1 MKCEEPEA
9 GPLKGHRFRFFV
21 GKIFSILKTMTE
33 LQYLTAIYA
42 FNYFGPVR
50 VKLLLS
56 YFKKARNIWLAK
68 NSELIEIGLS
78 KDKVSEFDEFRKK
91 FDIEDYFRRL
101 KGLKIGVVTTL
112 DREYPENLRDLEG
125 APSVLYF
132 KGCLKTSDVNSVAI
146 VGSRKMSSYGRE
158 VAQKFSAELASFGVT
173 IISGL
178 AKGIDTAAHMG
189 ALSVGGRTIAVLGQ
203 GLDSVYPPENADLA
217 EKIIKSDGAILSEY
231 PLGMPALPINFAIRN
246 RIVSGLSA
254 AVVVIEGAEKSGTL
268 LTASHA
274 AEQGKTVFAVPGQ
287 ITSPMSAA
295 PHFLLRNGA
304 KIATSATDILEEL
317 DLQIKVDKEKIEKI
331 MPSTKEEVKLIEI
344 LEVEPLHLDELVRIT
359 GGKTADISA
368 RLTIMEMKG
377 IVRNLGG
384 GIYRKA

>member
-1 MKCEEPEA
+1 M
-9 GPLKGHRFRFFV
+9 
-21 GKIFSILKTMTE
+21 
-33 LQYLTAIYA
+33 
-42 FNYFGPVR
+42 
-50 VKLLLS
+50 
-56 YFKKARNIWLAK
+56 
-68 NSELIEIGLS
+68 
-78 KDKVSEFDEFRKK
+78 
-91 FDIEDYFRRL
+91 
-101 KGLKIGVVTTL
+101 
-112 DREYPENLRDLEG
+112 
-125 APSVLYF
+125 
-132 KGCLKTSDVNSVAI
+132 
-146 VGSRKMSSYGRE
+146 
-158 VAQKFSAELASFGVT
+158 
-173 IISGL
+173 
-178 AKGIDTAAHMG
+178 
-189 ALSVGGRTIAVLGQ
+189 GQ

>member
-1 MKCEEPEA
+1 
-9 GPLKGHRFRFFV
+9 
-21 GKIFSILKTMTE
+21 MTE
-33 LQYLTAIYA
+33 LQYLTAVYA
-42 FNYFGPVR
+42 FNYFGPAR

-91 FDIEDYFRRL
+91 FDIEDYFRQL
-101 KGLKIGVVTTL
+101 KGLKIGVVTIL
-112 DREYPENLRDLEG
+112 DEKYPENLKGLEG

-132 KGCLKTSDVNSVAI
+132 KGCLKSSDVNSIAI

-158 VAQKFSAELASFGVT
+158 VAQKFSAELASFGVA
-173 IISGL
+173 IVSGL

-203 GLDSVYPPENADLA
+203 GLDSIYPPENTLLS
-217 EKIIKSDGAILSEY
+217 EKIIKSGGAILSEY
-231 PLGMPALPINFAIRN
+231 PLGVPALPVNFAIRN

-304 KIATSATDILEEL
+304 KIATCATDILEEL

-331 MPSTKEEVKLIEI
+331 MPSSKEEAKLIEI
-344 LEVEPLHLDELVRIT
+344 LEVESLHLDELVRIT
-359 GGKTADISA
+359 GGKTAEISA

-377 IVRNLGG
+377 MVRNLGQ